1 MNPWIADSDSTI
13 GSSRSIASIRSTNP
27 RIGSREVGK
36 TSIIRQSKTDIT
48 GRTRPSSVSTA
59 IRQRSSA
66 RSTKSVCG
74 NSLNT
79 VKKSAAATRFAVRWL
94 CGSSSAQTQHLRPD
108 HLPHPRE
115 QVALRVV
122 VARRDHGPVQPEHH
136 RIDRQR
142 RARAGRGSRRA
153 ATRRSPG

>member
-1 MNPWIADSDSTI
+1 MKPWIAESDRTF

-48 GRTRPSSVSTA
+48 GRTLPSSVSAA

-94 CGSSSAQTQHLRPD
+94 CGSSSAQTSTPG
-108 HLPHPRE
+108 PTI
-115 QVALRVV
+115 
-122 VARRDHGPVQPEHH
+122 ART
-136 RIDRQR
+136 
-142 RARAGRGSRRA
+142 RAS
-153 ATRRSPG
+153 RSPSGSS